1 MKKAAVIFCVLF
13 GLFDLTSVLHAQ
25 IIPNVQQQNIDPT
38 KWTYEVKKLDRNEY
52 ELIFRVELEK
62 GWHIFSQDPGDE
74 MLIPP
79 TFTFDENKRVKLT
92 GMMEEKGKL
101 TETEFEGFD
110 NKLRYFEGEAEFI
123 QKITYEGESTTIT
136 GEHRYQICNDNM
148 CLPPAT
154 KKFEFV
160 MKK

>member
-1 MKKAAVIFCVLF
+1 MKKAAAIFFILF
-13 GLFDLTSVLHAQ
+13 GLSLFTPVLHAQ
-25 IIPNVQQQNIDPT
+25 IIPNVQPQNIDPT

-52 ELIFRVELEK
+52 ELIFRVALEK

-79 TFTFDENKRVKLT
+79 TFSFDKNKQVKMT
-92 GMMEEKGKL
+92 GAIEEKGKL

-123 QKITYEGESTTIT
+123 QKIMYNGESATIT

-148 CLPPAT
+148 CLPPT
-154 KKFEFV
+154 TQKFEFTI
-160 MKK
+160 KK